1 MSEANQGG
9 APRKRDLHK
18 TFGIK
23 ADHTQENEKE
33 IEDFDL
39 EVLDAVKILLGQS
52 IDKETEDEHL
62 LDLVIQ
68 ARNEIQLL
76 GEDTD
81 DLQKTSNPEK
91 EAGKTLKLI
100 EKRIGGKI
108 FKYLFLAEATKKFNN
123 LASIVGDSSTEV
135 KPEEIVAIVDS
146 TKNEQEVG
154 KFIMDTIEKLFAD
167 TSSSL
172 ELKITIQQILSDV
185 YAAEPNALLHA
196 FIMSLED
203 DEAVNQIFE
212 DVMTK

>member
-167 TSSSL
+167 TSSSRL
-172 ELKITIQQILSDV
+172 IINACSRALGS
-185 YAAEPNALLHA
+185 AA
-196 FIMSLED
+196 
-203 DEAVNQIFE
+203 
-212 DVMTK
+212 